1 MRAELYCL
9 GAVGGRAIR
18 LLATTSRIVG
28 KRFCGA
34 VTELCCAISR
44 AANTPSSP
52 QGVDRDCA
60 RLSDEVDVGR
70 MREDEP
76 EGHVSSFLYFGC
88 IVSET
93 HTAVLSDSF
102 YTLGSGG
109 VYRLRRSA
117 GTRRTSEFDFKRPK
131 EATHPLLPACC
142 ARALMHQVAQVV
154 LSGTAS
160 RDAYLFVSNGE
171 C

>member
-1 MRAELYCL
+1 M
-9 GAVGGRAIR
+9 
-18 LLATTSRIVG
+18 
-28 KRFCGA
+28 

-60 RLSDEVDVGR
+60 MLSDEVDVGR

-102 YTLGSGG
+102 HTLAVVASIGCAVRLERGG
-109 VYRLRRSA
+109 LVSSISRGRRKLLTLCS
-117 GTRRTSEFDFKRPK
+117 RRVVHV
-131 EATHPLLPACC
+131 HPCIK
-142 ARALMHQVAQVV
+142 
-154 LSGTAS
+154 
-160 RDAYLFVSNGE
+160 
-171 C
+171 